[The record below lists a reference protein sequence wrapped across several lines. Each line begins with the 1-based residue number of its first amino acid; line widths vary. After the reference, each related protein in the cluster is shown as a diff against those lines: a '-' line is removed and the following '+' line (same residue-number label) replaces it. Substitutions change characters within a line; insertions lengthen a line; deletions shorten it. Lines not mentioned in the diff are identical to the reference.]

1 MLVLSPML
9 NVSSPFAVVS
19 VRVFAD
25 ASTLLI
31 VPLTVAAVAFAT
43 RAAAAGAAMMLTA
56 PRPRL
61 AAIAAARK
69 LTFIVRLLLATH
81 RCGQDVCQGLGCRPG
96 ALGAGFPLKTGE
108 HKG

>member
-1 MLVLSPML
+1 MLALSPML

-69 LTFIVRLLLATH
+69 LTFIVRLHLATTGVVKTCA
-81 RCGQDVCQGLGCRPG
+81 RGSAAGRRRLRPD
-96 ALGAGFPLKTGE
+96 FRRETVETG
-108 HKG
+108 

>member
-19 VRVFAD
+19 VKVFAD

-81 RCGQDVCQGLGCRPG
+81 RVLKTYARGSAAGRRRIR
-96 ALGAGFPLKTGE
+96 AGFPRG
-108 HKG
+108 

>member
-9 NVSSPFAVVS
+9 NVSSPLAVVI

-43 RAAAAGAAMMLTA
+43 RAVAAGAAITLAA

-61 AAIAAARK
+61 RATAATYK
-69 LTFIVRLLLATH
+69 LPFIVRLLVAT
-81 RCGQDVCQGLGCRPG
+81 
-96 ALGAGFPLKTGE
+96 AGYLKTCASRKRDGVRDCGRFFADNDE
-108 HKG
+108 